1 MHVIHT
7 RRFVHL
13 ATWSGLA
20 LAALSVAPSAQAS
33 TRSPWPGAGQT
44 AVSVDGARD
53 IESTGP
59 VDTAQPIASVAKVMT
74 AYVVLT
80 DHPLRAREQGP
91 VITVSAAD
99 AADYRHAVRT
109 GESTAAVRAGER
121 ITERQA
127 LQAML
132 LPSAN
137 NVARMLA
144 HWDAGSIRAF
154 TTRENQTA
162 ARLGMAHSR
171 YTDPSGLQPS
181 TVSTAPDQLRLARAA
196 LELPAFAEIV
206 AEPQADI
213 PVAGTVYNTNRL
225 LGHDGVIGVK
235 TGYTSQSGACLVFAA
250 VLTGP
255 DGSRHMIYGA
265 TLGQPG
271 GSKAL
276 ASPGGP
282 VDRLVLAA
290 RGKLASLERRG

>member
-1 MHVIHT
+1 MHAIHI
-7 RRFVHL
+7 RRFTHL
-13 ATWSGLA
+13 AACSGLA
-20 LAALSVAPSAQAS
+20 MAALTLTPSAQAS
-33 TRSPWPGAGQT
+33 TRFPWPEAGQT
-44 AVSVDGARD
+44 AVSIDGARN
-53 IESTGP
+53 IETTGP

-80 DHPLRAREQGP
+80 DHPLREGEQGP
-91 VITVSAAD
+91 VITVSSAD

-109 GESTAAVRAGER
+109 GESAAAVRAGER

-137 NVARMLA
+137 NVARTLA
-144 HWDAGSIRAF
+144 RWDAGSIRAF
-154 TTRENQTA
+154 TARENQIA
-162 ARLGMAHSR
+162 ARLGMTHSR

-181 TVSTAPDQLRLARAA
+181 TVSTAPDQLRLARTA
-196 LELPAFAEIV
+196 LELPAFAQIV

-213 PVAGTVYNTNRL
+213 PVAGTVHNTNQL

-250 VLTGP
+250 LLTGP

-276 ASPGGP
+276 SSPGGP
-282 VDRLVLAA
+282 VDRMILAV
-290 RGKLASLERRG
+290 RGNLAGHERR

>member
-1 MHVIHT
+1 MHRIHT
-7 RRFVHL
+7 RRFLHL
-13 ATWSGLA
+13 AACSALA
-20 LAALSVAPSAQAS
+20 MAALSVTPSAQAS
-33 TRSPWPGAGQT
+33 TRSSWPEAGQT
-44 AVSVDGARD
+44 AVSIDGARD
-53 IESTGP
+53 FETTGS
-59 VDTAQPIASVAKVMT
+59 VDTAEPIASVAKVMT

-80 DHPLRAREQGP
+80 DHPLREHEQGP
-91 VITVSAAD
+91 MITVSRAD
-99 AADYRHAVRT
+99 AADYQHAVRT

-137 NVARMLA
+137 NVARTLA
-144 HWDAGSIRAF
+144 RWDAGSIRAF

-171 YTDPSGLQPS
+171 YTDPSGLRPS
-181 TVSTAPDQLRLARAA
+181 TVSTAPDQIRLARAA
-196 LELPAFAEIV
+196 LELPAFAQIV
-206 AEPQADI
+206 AEPQADV
-213 PVAGTVYNTNRL
+213 PVAGTVHNTNQL

-235 TGYTSQSGACLVFAA
+235 TGYTSHSGACLVFAA

-255 DGSRHMIYGA
+255 DGSRHTLYGA

-276 ASPGGP
+276 SAPGGP
-282 VDRLVLAA
+282 VDRLILAV
-290 RGKLASLERRG
+290 RGNLAGPERT

>member
-1 MHVIHT
+1 MHAIHI
-7 RRFVHL
+7 RRFTHL
-13 ATWSGLA
+13 AACSGLA
-20 LAALSVAPSAQAS
+20 MAALSLTPSAQAS
-33 TRSPWPGAGQT
+33 TRFPWPEAGQT
-44 AVSVDGARD
+44 AVSIDGARN
-53 IESTGP
+53 IETTGP

-80 DHPLRAREQGP
+80 DHPLREGEQGP
-91 VITVSAAD
+91 VITVSSAD

-109 GESTAAVRAGER
+109 GESAAAVRAGER

-137 NVARMLA
+137 NVARTLA
-144 HWDAGSIRAF
+144 RWDAGSIRAF
-154 TTRENQTA
+154 TARENQIA
-162 ARLGMAHSR
+162 ARLGMTHSR

-181 TVSTAPDQLRLARAA
+181 TVSTAPDQLRLARTA
-196 LELPAFAEIV
+196 LELPAFAQIV

-213 PVAGTVYNTNRL
+213 PVAGTVRNTNQL

-250 VLTGP
+250 LLTGP

-276 ASPGGP
+276 SSPGGP
-282 VDRLVLAA
+282 VDRMILAV
-290 RGKLASLERRG
+290 RGNLAGHERR